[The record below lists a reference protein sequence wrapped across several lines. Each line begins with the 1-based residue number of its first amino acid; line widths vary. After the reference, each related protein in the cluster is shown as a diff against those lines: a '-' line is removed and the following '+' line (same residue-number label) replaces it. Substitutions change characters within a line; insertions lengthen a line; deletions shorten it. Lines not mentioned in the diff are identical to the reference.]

1 MIQIYLNVRF
11 RLFFKVVWWI
21 SYLEGHDE
29 VIQAFLYFAHLYF
42 TGCASERVMDVAL
55 SEINEWMFERGAT
68 YVIFLQNSQE
78 KKK

>member
-1 MIQIYLNVRF
+1 
-11 RLFFKVVWWI
+11 
-21 SYLEGHDE
+21 
-29 VIQAFLYFAHLYF
+29 
-42 TGCASERVMDVAL
+42 MDVAL